1 MTREQAGAAQTLAAQ
16 GMAALARG
24 DGVSARQALEG
35 AIRMGWPG
43 APVWL
48 ALASA
53 CRLTGDMQARRAALD
68 KALEIAP
75 SHPRALLLAGAF
87 HEEQGSRA
95 VARGYYAA
103 ALRALGPR
111 PASPEIAEDVARARA
126 FLADNPDP
134 VEQRIR
140 AAFADIDLG
149 PTAEDGLFRQSVD
162 LLLGNA
168 LPCYQRPTRYY
179 YPGLPQRQ
187 FYETHEFAWAARIE
201 SATAA
206 IAAELAA
213 LLADR
218 QTFAPYVEMAG
229 REAGIKAHKLRGNPD
244 WGAYYLVKQGQPV
257 PDHVDRCP
265 ATFAALAALGDL
277 ARPAPAP
284 SILFS
289 RLAPGAAI
297 PPHHGQYNTRLICHL
312 PLIVPPQ
319 CGFRVGNEVRE
330 WRPGRLLIFD
340 DTIEHEA
347 WNLSDRERIILI
359 FEIWR
364 PELSDRQRG
373 LVSRLIATLGGQP
386 AGEEA

>member
-1 MTREQAGAAQTLAAQ
+1 MTIEEAGAAQKLASA

-24 DGVSARQALEG
+24 DGVSARQAFEG

-48 ALASA
+48 ALAAA
-53 CRLTGDMQARRAALD
+53 CRLTGDVQARRAALER
-68 KALEIAP
+68 AIEIAP
-75 SHPRALLLAGAF
+75 SHPRALLLSGAF
-87 HEEQGSRA
+87 HEEQGSKMT
-95 VARGYYAA
+95 ARGFYAA
-103 ALRALGPR
+103 GLRALGQR
-111 PASPEIAEDVARARA
+111 PPPPEIAEDVSRAQA
-126 FLADNPDP
+126 FLAANPDP
-134 VEQRIR
+134 AEQRIR
-140 AAFADIDLG
+140 AALADIELG
-149 PTAEDGLFRQSVD
+149 PSAEDRLFAQSID
-162 LLLGNA
+162 LLLGNV

-187 FYETHEFAWAARIE
+187 FYETHEFTWTEQIE
-201 SATAA
+201 ASAEQ
-206 IAAELAA
+206 IGAELAG

-218 QTFAPYVEMAG
+218 QTFAPYVENTG

-257 PDHVDRCP
+257 QEHVDRCP
-265 ATFAALAALGDL
+265 ATFAALAALGEL
-277 ARPAPAP
+277 ARPAPAH

-330 WRPGRLLIFD
+330 WQPGRLLIFD

-364 PELSDRQRG
+364 PELSDRQRS
-373 LVSRLIATLGGQP
+373 LISRLIATLGGRP
-386 AGEEA
+386 AGEE